1 MYYPTLNI
9 QNCSKHIHD
18 SLYSGIETAVNRL
31 WSSTPIQS
39 SQKFIQLAI
48 EYYTSYPNTTYPSF
62 TECVIDIIMNINGY
76 YINIAPDLLQPS
88 HERRQYAVNTYSFI
102 SRYCHIALSSFYDV
116 NNIPMLMYNAKLCKT
131 TNVYNTMMYEL
142 PVPELWEFYCLSCK
156 LSTLPVQIDTTSF
169 YVPEADPL
177 LYDYRS
183 HFIETTAYSFYIEYY
198 AHLNGQK
205 IE

>member
-1 MYYPTLNI
+1 MYHPTLNI
-9 QNCSKHIHD
+9 QQCSKHIHD

-48 EYYTSYPNTTYPSF
+48 EYYNTYSNTTYPSF
-62 TECVIDIIMNINGY
+62 TECVLDIIMNIHGY
-76 YINIAPDLLQPS
+76 DIHIAPDPLHSS
-88 HERRQYAVNTYSFI
+88 HERRQQAANTYSFI
-102 SRYCHIALSSFYDV
+102 SRYCQIALSSFYDV
-116 NNIPMLMYNAKLCKT
+116 NNIPMFIYNAKLRKT

-156 LSTLPVQIDTTSF
+156 ISTIPVQIDITSF
-169 YVPEADPL
+169 YVPEADPI

-183 HFIETTAYSFYIEYY
+183 HFIETTAYSFYIESYTR
-198 AHLNGQK
+198 LTGQK